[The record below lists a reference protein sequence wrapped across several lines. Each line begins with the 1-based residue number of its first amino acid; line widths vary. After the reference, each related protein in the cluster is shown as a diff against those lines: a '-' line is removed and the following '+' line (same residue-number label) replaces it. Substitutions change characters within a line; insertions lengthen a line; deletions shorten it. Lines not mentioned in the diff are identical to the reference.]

1 LCTDILIALKIF
13 VLSKSETAKLFDR
26 LMSSWPQDSL
36 PKVKNIK
43 VYEIERDKCLLS
55 ADNLLAA
62 QVRGLIVPFLGK
74 QEELQ
79 RFPSVTIDRGAVK
92 FVCNGAKVMRPGIIN
107 FDSFKKGDIV
117 VVKDQAH
124 GRGLAIGLAL
134 EDSEVAKGMTKGYV
148 IDTVHYISDK
158 IWEAYKKI

>member
-79 RFPSVTIDRGAVK
+79 RFPSVTIDNGAVK

-158 IWEAYKKI
+158 IWKAYKKI

>member
-1 LCTDILIALKIF
+1 MCTDILIALKIF

-79 RFPSVTIDRGAVK
+79 RFPSVTIDSGAVK

-158 IWEAYKKI
+158 IWKAYKKI

>member
-79 RFPSVTIDRGAVK
+79 RFPSVTIDSGAVK

-158 IWEAYKKI
+158 IWKAYKKI